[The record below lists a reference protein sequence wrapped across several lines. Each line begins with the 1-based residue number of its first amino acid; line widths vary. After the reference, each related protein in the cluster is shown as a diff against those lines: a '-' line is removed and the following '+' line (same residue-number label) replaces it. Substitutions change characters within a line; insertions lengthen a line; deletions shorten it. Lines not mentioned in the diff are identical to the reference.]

1 MGFRLCGELA
11 GGHLSG
17 REPRKSASGVT
28 ERWQER
34 PGQQGVSRRFALESS
49 GEPGHALTRTSRDPR
64 LFWGTVSRQEA
75 GTCEKGIDHSEAKQ
89 SIRSDRAWPI
99 ARTQARGRDSHM
111 VPDVVSLPADK
122 EWFSI
127 MGCLVSQLEHSR
139 LFRSSLICTN
149 SPGCFFV
156 FVACFLFFFCFVF
169 FF

>member
-1 MGFRLCGELA
+1 MAPAPDVFIPQTLDELQRFSGRGYSQSVGFRLCGELA

-17 REPRKSASGVT
+17 REPRKSTSGVT

-75 GTCEKGIDHSEAKQ
+75 GTCEKGIDQSEAKQ

-99 ARTQARGRDSHM
+99 ARTQARGRDSTWYLM
-111 VPDVVSLPADK
+111 RCPYQLTKS
-122 EWFSI
+122 
-127 MGCLVSQLEHSR
+127 GSQ
-139 LFRSSLICTN
+139 
-149 SPGCFFV
+149 
-156 FVACFLFFFCFVF
+156 
-169 FF
+169 